1 MSFHSLKYVY
11 LQRCASLFKL
21 LYHSGNAVHLHCRGG
36 DWGFSSRNLQKEKED
51 QHVRRD
57 AQINGHTDGKTC
69 RHAGMNSGKELLKE
83 GDLEKTEAKTRN
95 GRDKEKEMDR
105 RRGAGEKSKV
115 AALTVIAITR
125 KSL

>member
-1 MSFHSLKYVY
+1 M
-11 LQRCASLFKL
+11 
-21 LYHSGNAVHLHCRGG
+21 HLHCRGD
-36 DWGFSSRNLQKEKED
+36 DWGAVVEICTKRKEIRGEERCPNKRTY
-51 QHVRRD
+51 RRH
-57 AQINGHTDGKTC
+57 AQTNGHTDGKTC

>member
-1 MSFHSLKYVY
+1 
-11 LQRCASLFKL
+11 
-21 LYHSGNAVHLHCRGG
+21 
-36 DWGFSSRNLQKEKED
+36 
-51 QHVRRD
+51 
-57 AQINGHTDGKTC
+57 
-69 RHAGMNSGKELLKE
+69 MNSGKELLKE